1 MLLMLVFVPVL
12 TAGAQDIG
20 ALLDTLDVALA
31 EAGKYADVRKNEIAG
46 LKKNWSM
53 PPQMRNVTG

>member
-1 MLLMLVFVPVL
+1 MLLMFAPAL

-31 EAGKYADVRKNEIAG
+31 EAGRYADVRKNEIAG

-53 PPQMRNVTG
+53 SPQMRNVTG